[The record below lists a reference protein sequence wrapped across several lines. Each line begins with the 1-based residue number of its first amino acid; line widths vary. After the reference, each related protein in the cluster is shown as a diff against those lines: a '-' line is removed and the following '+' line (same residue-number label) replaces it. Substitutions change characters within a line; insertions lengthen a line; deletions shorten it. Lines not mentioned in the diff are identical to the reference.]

1 MDPDRARRL
10 PDRRPGPA
18 RAADL
23 SEKQFAANRARI
35 NFPFLNNL
43 LAPYLAT
50 ANPVDLALE
59 RDRLHTAFGFG
70 SLRGFSW
77 GLDYKHEDRDG
88 NRPYGAS
95 FGFSNA
101 TELPEVIDYSIDD
114 TELAGAWN
122 TDRAGS
128 ASAIAYPR
136 SRTTSARCTG
146 TTRSV

>member
-1 MDPDRARRL
+1 MLDSLA
-10 PDRRPGPA
+10 
-18 RAADL
+18 
-23 SEKQFAANRARI
+23 EW
-35 NFPFLNNL
+35 L

-50 ANPVDLALE
+50 ANSVDLALE
-59 RDRLHTAFGFG
+59 RDRLHTALGFG

-114 TELAGAWN
+114 TELAGACN
-122 TDRAGS
+122 TERAGVRFHVVRDGQRLHLELHGGF
-128 ASAIAYPR
+128 AL
-136 SRTTSARCTG
+136 G
-146 TTRSV
+146 DL